1 MPGSRREPR
10 FQGVME
16 SRDIRS
22 AQRPV
27 HREDVVAAAVVAP
40 RAPRRPTDLR
50 AVEGFRVDGPDGR
63 IGTVTSVSS
72 TPSSAPPDTMHVVTG
87 LFIVRVVPVP
97 ALDVLQ
103 IDDQR
108 RRVLVRTMLRRPR
121 TPDVRVML
129 RRLFASPRG

>member
-1 MPGSRREPR
+1 MG
-10 FQGVME
+10 

-40 RAPRRPTDLR
+40 RAPRRPADLR
-50 AVEGFRVDGPDGR
+50 AIEGFRVDGPDGR

-72 TPSSAPPDTMHVVTG
+72 TTPGAPPDTMHVVTG

-121 TPDVRVML
+121 TPHVRGML
-129 RRLFASPRG
+129 RRFFASPRG

>member
-1 MPGSRREPR
+1 MG
-10 FQGVME
+10 

-22 AQRPV
+22 VQRPV

-40 RAPRRPTDLR
+40 RAPHRPTDLR

-108 RRVLVRTMLRRPR
+108 RRMLVRTMLRRPR

-129 RRLFASPRG
+129 RRFFASTRG

>member
-1 MPGSRREPR
+1 
-10 FQGVME
+10 
-16 SRDIRS
+16 
-22 AQRPV
+22 
-27 HREDVVAAAVVAP
+27 
-40 RAPRRPTDLR
+40 
-50 AVEGFRVDGPDGR
+50 
-63 IGTVTSVSS
+63 
-72 TPSSAPPDTMHVVTG
+72 MHVVTG

>member
-1 MPGSRREPR
+1 MG
-10 FQGVME
+10 
-16 SRDIRS
+16 SRDIRP

-50 AVEGFRVDGPDGR
+50 AIEGFRVDGPDGR

-72 TPSSAPPDTMHVVTG
+72 TLSSAPPDTIHVVTG
-87 LFIVRVVPVP
+87 LFIVRVVPVAAP
-97 ALDVLQ
+97 EVIQ

-121 TPDVRVML
+121 TPDVRLML
-129 RRLFASPRG
+129 RRFFASPRG

>member
-1 MPGSRREPR
+1 MG
-10 FQGVME
+10 
-16 SRDIRS
+16 SRDIRP

-129 RRLFASPRG
+129 RRFFASTRG

>member
-1 MPGSRREPR
+1 MG
-10 FQGVME
+10 

-129 RRLFASPRG
+129 RRFFASTRG

>member
-1 MPGSRREPR
+1 MGSH
-10 FQGVME
+10 
-16 SRDIRS
+16 DIRS

-50 AVEGFRVDGPDGR
+50 AIEGFRVDGPDGR
-63 IGTVTSVSS
+63 IGTVTSVSA
-72 TPSSAPPDTMHVVTG
+72 TTSSAPPDTMHVVTG
-87 LFIVRVVPVP
+87 LFIVRVVPVAAP
-97 ALDVLQ
+97 EVIQ
-103 IDDQR
+103 IDDER

-129 RRLFASPRG
+129 RRFFASPRA